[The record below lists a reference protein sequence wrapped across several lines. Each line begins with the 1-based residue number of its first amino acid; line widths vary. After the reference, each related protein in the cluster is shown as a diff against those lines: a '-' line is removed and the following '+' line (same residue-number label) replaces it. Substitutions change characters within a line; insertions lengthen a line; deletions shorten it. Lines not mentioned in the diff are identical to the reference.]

1 MNTDGSDT
9 PGSFPFTS
17 GIHTDGY
24 LTKSWKVMQ
33 YSGFGTASEANSN
46 FHRLLK
52 SGASGISI
60 AFDLPT
66 QMGIS
71 PDSEL
76 GSVECGKVG
85 VSIETLDD
93 MSELLKDI
101 DLENTHISMT
111 INATAPMLLL
121 LVHLVAE
128 KRGYDPIQMRG
139 TLQNDILKEFISRNT
154 YIFPPKESIDLTTQI
169 FQYCQKE
176 LPSWNPIS
184 VSGYHFEEAG
194 ATPAQEVGFAISNAI
209 EYLRS
214 ANGRELDLELLA
226 SKFTFFF
233 SSTENVIE
241 QVCKF
246 RAARTIWAYIMKND
260 FGFTNSKT
268 QRMRI
273 HAQTAGSELTFKDPI
288 NNIARTTLQA
298 LGAILGGVQSLHT
311 NSLNE
316 AHSIPT
322 ELTSG
327 IAMNIQHIIRHE
339 TDITQHSDLFDGSK
353 AISDLTSKLVLE
365 IKEVLDLIES
375 YGGARKAV
383 ERNIQK
389 NLIEQNAHL
398 MQLKFES
405 GNKLIVGLNY
415 GLKLPKQEGSIDLHF
430 NSVLNDNPLTGVQY
444 GQRKHSIESALEY
457 VELLKQA
464 ENILYPIKQMLS
476 EGYTVSQISEVLK
489 KIYGE
494 YNATI

>member
-1 MNTDGSDT
+1 
-9 PGSFPFTS
+9 
-17 GIHTDGY
+17 
-24 LTKSWKVMQ
+24 MQ

-46 FHRLLK
+46 FQRLLN

-93 MSELLKDI
+93 MSELLEGI
-101 DLENTHISMT
+101 DLRKTHISMT

-121 LVHLVAE
+121 LVQLVAE
-128 KRGYDPIQMRG
+128 KRGHDPTQIRG

-154 YIFPPKESIDLTTQI
+154 YIFPPKDSINLTAQI
-169 FQYCQKE
+169 FQYCQRE

-194 ATPAQEVGFAISNAI
+194 ATPAQEIGFTISNAI
-209 EYLRS
+209 AYLKS
-214 ANGRELDLELLA
+214 AKERELDLELLA

-246 RAARTIWAYIMKND
+246 RAARTIWADIMSNE
-260 FGFTNSKT
+260 FGFTNPKT
-268 QRMRI
+268 QKMRI
-273 HAQTAGSELTFKDPI
+273 HAQTAGSELTYKDPI
-288 NNIARTTLQA
+288 NNITRTTLQA

-316 AHSIPT
+316 AYSIPT
-322 ELTSG
+322 EFTSG

-339 TDITQHSDLFDGSK
+339 TDITQYSNIFEGSK
-353 AISDLTSKLVLE
+353 VISDVTSKLVLE

-375 YGGARKAV
+375 YGGAIGAV
-383 ERNIQK
+383 EKNIQK
-389 NLIEQNAHL
+389 NLIEQNAHF
-398 MQLKFES
+398 MQLKIDS
-405 GNKLIVGLNY
+405 GQKRIVGLNF
-415 GLKLPKQEGSIDLHF
+415 GQTLPKKVGLTELHF
-430 NSVLNDNPLTGVQY
+430 NSAINDKPVTGRGCRQ
-444 GQRKHSIESALEY
+444 QKHSFESAMEY
-457 VELLKQA
+457 LELLRHS
-464 ENILYPIKQMLS
+464 ENILYPMKQMLF
-476 EGYTVSQISEVLK
+476 EGFTVSQITEVLK
-489 KIYGE
+489 RIYGE
-494 YNATI
+494 YTSAI